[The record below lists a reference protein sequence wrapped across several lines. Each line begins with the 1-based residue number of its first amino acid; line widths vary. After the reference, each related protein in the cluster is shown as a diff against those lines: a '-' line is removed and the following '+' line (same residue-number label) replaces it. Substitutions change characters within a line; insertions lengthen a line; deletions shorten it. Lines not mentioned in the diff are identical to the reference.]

1 MIVVDSSCLAEVL
14 LQTGNAATIETR
26 LRRAGGLHA
35 PELLDLEILQ
45 VLRRLLAGREISSER
60 AELALAALER
70 LALRRWSHAALRRRI
85 WALRMNL
92 TAYDAAYVALAE
104 RLRCSVL
111 TRDGK
116 LARSSGHRARIEVI

>member
-1 MIVVDSSCLAEVL
+1 VIVVDSSCLVEVL
-14 LQTGNAATIETR
+14 LQTGNAAVVETQ

-60 AELALAALER
+60 GELALAALER

-85 WALRMNL
+85 WALRANL

-111 TRDGK
+111 TRDRK
-116 LARSSGHRARIEVI
+116 LARSSGHRVRIEVI